1 MTDFLSAVSIVS
13 ISTFKLSE
21 VEIPPVV
28 TMVSVLGKA
37 FSHFDFQTLGAVAG
51 VEVETDLRTMSRLW
65 VLMGFCMS
73 DVMVSESHIF
83 ASISK

>member
-1 MTDFLSAVSIVS
+1 MTDFLCAVSTVS

-21 VEIPPVV
+21 VEIPPTVA
-28 TMVSVLGKA
+28 MVSVWGKA
-37 FSHFDFQTLGAVAG
+37 FSHFDFQTLGAMVG
-51 VEVETDLRTMSRLW
+51 LEVEMDLRTMSELW

-83 ASISK
+83 